1 MKVNLLIPAILSL
14 PIYIKLY
21 CRSKGHDRKL
31 LLFAIIGNLILIFGE
46 YQKMGI
52 INKTNTEELRIKQTV
67 QISHIMFVITA
78 IFGSIYYKENHNLY
92 FTIFMILLYYITNI
106 IFNGCLFRKS
116 ADNYK
121 FKIEQLWKFINWD
134 FIFYIAFF
142 ACIINIKN

>member
-1 MKVNLLIPAILSL
+1 MTLSLLVPAILTL

-21 CRSKGHDRKL
+21 CKSKDHDRKL

-46 YQKMGI
+46 CQKMSI
-52 INKTNTEELRIKQTV
+52 KNKTNSEELRIKQII
-67 QISHIMFVITA
+67 QISHIIFVITVV
-78 IFGSIYYKENHNLY
+78 FGSIYYKENHNLC
-92 FTIFMILLYYITNI
+92 FTLFLILMYYITNI
-106 IFNGCLFRKS
+106 IFNGCVFRKS

-134 FIFYIAFF
+134 IIFYIAFF